1 MQMQNF
7 AFAGKKIVFDIEPV
21 HRFQMAAQHS
31 GRNQVG
37 YRRCL
42 VVAFFDLVERFQTD
56 LQILF
61 VLVVPLRDASI
72 DIPT

>member
-1 MQMQNF
+1 MQVQDL
-7 AFAGKKIVFDIEPV
+7 AFAGKKIVFDVEAI
-21 HRFQMAAQHS
+21 HRFQMAAQHG

-42 VVAFFDLVERFQTD
+42 VVAFFNLVERFQTNV
-56 LQILF
+56 QVLF
-61 VLVVPLRDASI
+61 VVLVPLRDPSV